1 MDASIPAG
9 APSPENVTRFLTGRG
24 GGRAVDAVGK
34 TQGSG
39 AAAGTG
45 QSSGDLNAAVDEI
58 KAFAGAR
65 LRALDFS
72 IDEPTGQTVITVR
85 EQASG
90 DVIRQIPAEEVLA
103 VAARIREM
111 QGGSGSLLMQEKG

>member
-1 MDASIPAG
+1 MDISIPAG

-24 GGRAVDAVGK
+24 AGRAVDAVGD
-34 TQGSG
+34 TQAPG
-39 AAAGTG
+39 AGAGTAE
-45 QSSGDLNAAVDEI
+45 SSGDLNAAVEEI

-65 LRALDFS
+65 LRSLDFT

-90 DVIRQIPAEEVLA
+90 NVIRQIPAEEVLA
-103 VAARIREM
+103 VAARIRET
-111 QGGSGSLLMQEKG
+111 QGDGGGLLMQQKG